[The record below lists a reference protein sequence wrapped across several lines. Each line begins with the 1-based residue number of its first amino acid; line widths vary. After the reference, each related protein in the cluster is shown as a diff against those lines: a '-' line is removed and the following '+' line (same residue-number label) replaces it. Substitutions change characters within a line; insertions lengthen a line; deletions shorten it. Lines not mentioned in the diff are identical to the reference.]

1 MNIIFGGDKLD
12 NLFLEIVKY
21 SPILGLMLIFWF
33 YQRKDYR
40 DFVSQVQA
48 ENSEREKN
56 YQNVITEL
64 TKKFNIVETVKTAI
78 ENVEDDVKE
87 IKIHIF
93 KN

>member
-1 MNIIFGGDKLD
+1 MD
-12 NLFLEIVKY
+12 NLFLEIVKS
-21 SPILGLMLIFWF
+21 SPILGIMLIFWF

-40 DFVSQVQA
+40 DFVSQVQV
-48 ENSEREKN
+48 ENLEREKN
-56 YQNVITEL
+56 YQNVISEL

-93 KN
+93 IN